1 MRELAAYSTTLV
13 TLSLVVTRPLLV
25 WRRWPFART
34 PHRAPAD
41 AADAAAPVDA
51 ANAHT
56 MRLSPALAMLLGVAV
71 LYFAGFGS
79 TAQLSFA
86 ANTMWRPLLT
96 IAAMLVLT
104 DEIARAGVLQT
115 LATEIDRRART
126 TTALFTWVYW
136 SSAAIA
142 ALLSN
147 DAAIL
152 VMTPLVIGLVRT
164 RFSQST
170 PTQTARIVWP
180 FALAVFMA
188 AGIAPLPTSNPM
200 NLVMTQMAGIS
211 AGHYVSRMGPVAVA
225 ACAATY
231 LLLRVMFHAILRAA
245 DRDAHRAR
253 LHDGPATQPVRATFT
268 RTQFYLVGLLLVVL
282 ASVAIAPVI
291 AVPTWIIA
299 LTGAAL
305 AKMVSLAAPST
316 LPARPTA
323 TRDSD
328 EGQQPT
334 LRVGQ
339 ERSRWRFH
347 WQQLASAM
355 ALETLAF
362 VFLAL
367 LLAQALAAAGLL
379 TRLTAAYQHASVATI
394 ATYSAFGSALINNH
408 PMSQLNM
415 LALADHASAN
425 SIFAA
430 LIGGDLGPR
439 MLPIGSLAG
448 MLWVAQLRKYD
459 VAFSFR
465 DFVKVG
471 LLLAGVTIALAIV
484 LLG

>member
-13 TLSLVVTRPLLV
+13 TLSLVVTRPQLV
-25 WRRWPFART
+25 WRRWPFARS
-34 PHRAPAD
+34 PHRRSPHGAAA
-41 AADAAAPVDA
+41 AADAGETADG
-51 ANAHT
+51 HT
-56 MRLSPALAMLLGVAV
+56 ARLSPAIAMFLGVTV
-71 LYFAGFGS
+71 LYLAGFGS
-79 TAQLSFA
+79 AAQLAFA
-86 ANTMWRPLLT
+86 SSTMWRPLLT
-96 IAAMLVLT
+96 IASMLVLT

-115 LATEIDRRART
+115 LATEIDRRAHT

-152 VMTPLVIGLVRT
+152 VMTPLVLGMVRA

-170 PTQTARIVWP
+170 PTQAARIVWP

-211 AGHYVSRMGPVAVA
+211 AGHYVLRMGPVALA

-231 LLLRVMFHAILRAA
+231 LLLRVMFLSTLRAA
-245 DRDAHRAR
+245 DRDASRCG
-253 LHDGPATQPVRATFT
+253 LQSLPETQPQPVRARFT
-268 RTQFYLVGLLLVVL
+268 HTQSYLIALLLLVL
-282 ASVAIAPVI
+282 TSVAFAPVI
-291 AVPTWIIA
+291 GLPTWAIA

-305 AKMVSLAAPST
+305 AKMVSLAAPNAQQPESRAT
-316 LPARPTA
+316 GNADRPPRPTPRISA
-323 TRDSD
+323 A
-328 EGQQPT
+328 
-334 LRVGQ
+334 
-339 ERSRWRFH
+339 RSR
-347 WQQLASAM
+347 WQQLAAAM

-459 VAFSFR
+459 VAFSLR

-471 LLLAGVTIALAIV
+471 VLLAGVTIALAIL